1 MVAQVVDREETEGQN
16 AAFVGCREDSAD
28 GARDDA
34 DDDVGGAHKHFD
46 SFVEWQSVASD
57 VLDFLDQNALAAVA
71 AQLAQTLRPGD
82 ALALSGELGAGKT
95 TFVRALV
102 RALHGSDVPVS
113 SPTFVFR
120 QCYAGTPPVEHLDL
134 FRLDDPGE
142 AADLGLEEAFGPDR
156 ITVVEWPER
165 LPGLM
170 PAGAIAIRIE
180 GAGDE
185 PRRLVIER

>member
-1 MVAQVVDREETEGQN
+1 M
-16 AAFVGCREDSAD
+16 
-28 GARDDA
+28 
-34 DDDVGGAHKHFD
+34 
-46 SFVEWQSVASD
+46 ASEA
-57 VLDFLDQNALAAVA
+57 LDFLDQNALAGVA
-71 AQLAQTLRPGD
+71 FQLAATLRPGD

-120 QCYAGTPPVEHLDL
+120 QRYDGTPPVEHLDL
-134 FRLDDPGE
+134 FRLDDPAE

-165 LPGLM
+165 LPGLL
-170 PAGAIAIRIE
+170 PPGAVRIRID

-185 PRRLVIER
+185 PRRLAIER

>member
-1 MVAQVVDREETEGQN
+1 
-16 AAFVGCREDSAD
+16 
-28 GARDDA
+28 
-34 DDDVGGAHKHFD
+34 
-46 SFVEWQSVASD
+46 VASD
-57 VLDFLDQNALAAVA
+57 VLEFLDQNALAAA
-71 AQLAQTLRPGD
+71 AAKLAESLRAGD

-102 RALHGSDVPVS
+102 RALHGSDIPVS

-120 QCYAGTPPVEHLDL
+120 HRYEGTPPIEHLDL
-134 FRLDDPGE
+134 FRIDDPAD

-165 LPGLM
+165 LPGLL
-170 PAGAIAIRIE
+170 PPGAIGIRIH